1 MRTIKRDIVSA
12 LIYSK
17 DNKLLMGMKD
27 PKAGGV
33 YSDCWHIPGGGIEE
47 GESKEQAVAREVMEE
62 VGIDISS
69 YKIEFVT
76 DEDKGTAEKT
86 LKDTGEK
93 VLVEMQFYIYK
104 IVLSDMNSGD
114 VRLSLDDDLS
124 DARWF
129 DISELSTVKLT
140 PPSEKYFKKIGYIK

>member
-1 MRTIKRDIVSA
+1 
-12 LIYSK
+12 
-17 DNKLLMGMKD
+17 
-27 PKAGGV
+27 
-33 YSDCWHIPGGGIEE
+33 
-47 GESKEQAVAREVMEE
+47 
-62 VGIDISS
+62 GIDISP

-76 DEDKGTAEKT
+76 DEDKGTTEKT

-93 VLVEMQFYIYK
+93 VLVEMQFYVYK
-104 IVLSDMNSGD
+104 IVLSDINSED
-114 VRLSLDDDLS
+114 VMLSLDDDLA

>member
-1 MRTIKRDIVSA
+1 
-12 LIYSK
+12 
-17 DNKLLMGMKD
+17 MKD

-62 VGIDISS
+62 VGIDISP

-76 DEDKGTAEKT
+76 DEDKGTTEKT

-93 VLVEMQFYIYK
+93 VLVEMQFYVYK
-104 IVLSDMNSGD
+104 IVLSDINSED
-114 VRLSLDDDLS
+114 VMLSLDDDLA

>member
-1 MRTIKRDIVSA
+1 MRTIKRDIVSS

-33 YSDCWHIPGGGIEE
+33 YPDCWHIPGGGIEE
-47 GESKEQAVAREVMEE
+47 GESKEQAVAREVKEE
-62 VGIDISS
+62 VGIDISP
-69 YKIEFVT
+69 YRIEFVT

-86 LKDTGEK
+86 LKDSGEK
-93 VLVEMQFYIYK
+93 VLVEMQFYVYK
-104 IVLSDMNSGD
+104 IVLSDMNSED
-114 VRLSLDDDLS
+114 VKLSLEDDLS